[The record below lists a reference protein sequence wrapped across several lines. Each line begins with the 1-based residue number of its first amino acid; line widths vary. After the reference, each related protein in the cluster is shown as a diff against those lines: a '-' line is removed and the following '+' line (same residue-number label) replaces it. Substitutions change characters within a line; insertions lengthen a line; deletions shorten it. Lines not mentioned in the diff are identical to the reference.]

1 MKRFWRRDAVL
12 FLSVLLIAGAL
23 FLLLFLL
30 RGKGEGERDV
40 VISYHNK
47 VVARLPL
54 EVDTEY
60 LFECDEGYNRIVIEG
75 GAVRVE
81 SADCKNQVCV
91 KHGTLS
97 PKDADVDFISC
108 APHRLLITIER
119 RGDE

>member
-75 GAVRVE
+75 GAVRVAE
-81 SADCKNQVCV
+81 ADCPTQRCV
-91 KHGTLS
+91 RHGELI
-97 PKDADVDFISC
+97 PADVVPIFCI
-108 APHRLLITIER
+108 PHYLDVKIVR
-119 RGDE
+119 RGNE

>member
-12 FLSVLLIAGAL
+12 FLSVLLISGAL

-75 GAVRVE
+75 GAVRVAE
-81 SADCKNQVCV
+81 ADCPAQRCV
-91 KHGTLS
+91 QYGEIL
-97 PKDADVDFISC
+97 PVDVFGIWC
-108 APHRLLITIER
+108 IPHYLKIKIVR
-119 RGDE
+119 RGNE